1 MSFSEI
7 PPLYNVCTSTGMAS
21 SSFLALLFA
30 VLATAKGQLSDYPDR
45 YPDGYPDGYPGEVGQ
60 YQGDGLI
67 PGDGP
72 YLGDGPV
79 VGGAGL
85 YPGDGPYPDPYPGDG
100 PYPDGEGVYPGPD
113 IYPTDGYPTDYEGGY
128 NIRYGNPYKDPHV
141 RDPRK
146 YRHGYQYGLSPED
159 IAFIIREKAF
169 PANMH
174 IVPRTLY

>member
-1 MSFSEI
+1 
-7 PPLYNVCTSTGMAS
+7 MAS

-45 YPDGYPDGYPGEVGQ
+45 YPDGYPDGYPGEVGP
-60 YQGDGLI
+60 YQGDGLNPVDGPY

-72 YLGDGPV
+72 YLGDGPL